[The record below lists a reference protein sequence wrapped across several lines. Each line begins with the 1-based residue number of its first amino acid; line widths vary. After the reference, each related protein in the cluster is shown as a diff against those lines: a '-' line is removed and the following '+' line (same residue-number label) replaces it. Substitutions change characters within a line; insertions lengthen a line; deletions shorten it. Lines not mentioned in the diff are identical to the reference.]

1 MIRRKTMKKRI
12 LSAILALCMITAAN
26 IPSYAEKADTL
37 RFDENGEFKILHLCD
52 GQDNFPAKEKMITYI
67 NHMLKIYKPD
77 LVVLGGDNTVASEET
92 KEQAIEEYVK
102 PFVENG
108 VYFTL
113 VFGNHDDEQGVDK
126 DTLLEY
132 YQKYGGKYCLA
143 YEADPSL
150 HGAAIHNL
158 PVLSSD
164 GSKIRF
170 NLWMFDTNTYV
181 LDDDGNRL
189 GYDNV
194 REDQIEWYKETAAR
208 LEAEAGEKIHSLAFQ
223 HMVPPEVYEA
233 IYPEVSF
240 SIKYVTE
247 TYNDGKNYLVLT
259 PNTSAFRGHIYE
271 PASPGIYN
279 HGHFSAMAENGDV
292 IGVFSGH
299 DHINDYVT
307 EYEGI
312 KIVNTP
318 GVSYNAYGNEFTRG
332 SRLITVRED
341 NTSEFTSE
349 VITVNDAAFA
359 DADFAEEIGI
369 SRFAAGAWK
378 FFEHWVLGIVKHMSG
393 IAYFIY

>member
-1 MIRRKTMKKRI
+1 MKKRI
-12 LSAILALCMITAAN
+12 VSVILALCLVAASVV
-26 IPSYAEKADTL
+26 PSFAADTNPL
-37 RFDENGEFKILHLCD
+37 HFNENGEFRILHLCD
-52 GQDNFPAKEKMITYI
+52 GQDGFPAKEKMMTYI
-67 NHMLKIYKPD
+67 DYMVRTYKPD

-102 PFVENG
+102 PFVENE

-126 DTLLEY
+126 DTLLKY

-143 YEADPSL
+143 YEAEPGL

-164 GSKIRF
+164 GSKIKF

-181 LDDDGNRL
+181 HDEEGNRL

-194 REDQIEWYKETAAR
+194 REDQIEWYKETAAK
-208 LEAEAGEKIHSLAFQ
+208 LEAEAGKKINSLAFQ

-233 IYPEVSF
+233 IYPTVSF
-240 SIKYVTE
+240 NIKYVTE
-247 TYNDGKNYLVLT
+247 TYNGGKNYLVLT
-259 PNTSAFRGHIYE
+259 PDTSAFDGHIYE

-279 HGHFSAMAENGDV
+279 HGHFSAMVENGDV

-299 DHINDYVT
+299 DHINDYIT
-307 EYEGI
+307 EYNGI

-318 GVSYNAYGNEFTRG
+318 GVSYNAYGNEFVRG
-332 SRLITVRED
+332 SRLITVKEN
-341 NTSEFTSE
+341 NTSEFASE
-349 VITVNDAAFA
+349 VITVNDAVYNDSELSEAM
-359 DADFAEEIGI
+359 DI
-369 SRFAAGAWK
+369 SKFTAGSWK
-378 FFEHWVLGIVKHMSG
+378 FLENLVLGFVKFMGG

>member
-1 MIRRKTMKKRI
+1 MKKRI
-12 LSAILALCMITAAN
+12 LSALLAVILVFSVMMPAFAAKK
-26 IPSYAEKADTL
+26 SDVL

-52 GQDNFPAKEKMITYI
+52 CQDNYPLEEKMVTYI
-67 NHMLKIYKPD
+67 NYVLEKYEPD
-77 LVVLGGDNTVASEET
+77 LVVLGGDNSIGPKET
-92 KEQAIEEYVK
+92 KEQEVAQLAEI
-102 PFVENG
+102 FVENKT
-108 VYFTL
+108 YFTL
-113 VFGNHDDEQGVDK
+113 VFGNHDHEQGVDK
-126 DTLLEY
+126 ETLLRY
-132 YQKYGGKYCLA
+132 FQKYGGKYCLA
-143 YEADPSL
+143 YDADPAI
-150 HGAAIHNL
+150 HGCANHNL

-164 GSKIRF
+164 GKNIKF

-181 LDDDGNRL
+181 LDEEGNRL
-189 GYDNV
+189 GYDSVNP
-194 REDQIEWYKETAAR
+194 DQIEWYKETAAKI
-208 LEAEAGEKIHSLAFQ
+208 EAEAGEKIHSLAFQ

-259 PNTSAFRGHIYE
+259 PDTSAFKGHIYE

-292 IGVFSGH
+292 IGVFAGH

-307 EYEGI
+307 EYDGI

-318 GVSYNAYGNEFTRG
+318 GASFNAYGNEFTRG
-332 SRLITVRED
+332 SRLITIKED

-349 VITVNDAAFA
+349 VITVNDAVYN
-359 DADFAEEIGI
+359 DAELAEDMGI
-369 SRFAAGAWK
+369 SRFTAGAWLLL
-378 FFEHWVLGIVKHMSG
+378 EHFVLGIVKHMSG